1 MHILSGP
8 NCVNLPT
15 FDGAVLIDQEKD
27 FYKSGEQVAF
37 KCLSYYQLDGA
48 STIQCIKGKW
58 IGRPAC
64 RGTLVKL

>member
-27 FYKSGEQVAF
+27 SYKSGEQVAF
-37 KCLSYYQLDGA
+37 KCRSYYQLDGA
-48 STIQCIKGKW
+48 NTIQCIKGKW